1 MKENRKEDLRVRK
14 TREAIRRIFED
25 MICEMDYEQ
34 ITVKELTDRALISR
48 KTFYLHYETLD
59 DLLAELQQEIV
70 DSFTSQDVSYK
81 NMDDIRRIIRYF
93 FEYAEKMPRLHE
105 RLLCSGSYE
114 HVGDRINEQIMA
126 YRAKRY
132 RGAFSKNIYE
142 DNLVFA
148 YFSPITTILYRQWV
162 KDNKKM
168 PIEDLI
174 TTATRLVCGGL
185 GEYVKE

>member
-1 MKENRKEDLRVRK
+1 MDKTKQEDLRVRK
-14 TREAIRRIFED
+14 TKEAIRRTFED
-25 MICEMDYEQ
+25 MIYEMDYEQ
-34 ITVKELTDRALISR
+34 ITVKELTDRAMINR

-59 DLLAELQQEIV
+59 DLLEELQQEIV
-70 DSFTSQDVSYK
+70 ESFTSQNISYR
-81 NMDDIRRIIRYF
+81 NIDDIKHIIRHF

-114 HVGDRINEQIMA
+114 HIGNRINEQIMA
-126 YRAKRY
+126 YRAERY

-162 KDNKKM
+162 KDGKKM

-174 TTATRLVCGGL
+174 VTATRLVCGGL
-185 GEYVKE
+185 GEYIKQ